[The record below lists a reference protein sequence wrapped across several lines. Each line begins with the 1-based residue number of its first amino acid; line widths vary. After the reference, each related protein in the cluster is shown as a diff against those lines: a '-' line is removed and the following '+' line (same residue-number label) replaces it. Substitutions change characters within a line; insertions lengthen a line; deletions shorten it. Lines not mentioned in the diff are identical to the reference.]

1 MVDKETGEFGLLSVI
16 MSKDSVYAVPIENS
30 YGFVVT
36 LSLMVIEVDGSKIL
50 MAMKMFLYFTGGL
63 TEFSVSMP
71 PNTTVLGVT

>member
-16 MSKDSVYAVPIENS
+16 MSEDSVYAVPIGNS

-50 MAMKMFLYFTGGL
+50 MAMKMFLYFIGGL

-71 PNTTVLGVT
+71 PNSMVIGVT